1 MEEEPL
7 LTGSVNRAS
16 VDYGSYPGSGPP
28 ESRFTERDGK
38 HLYIQQAAVF
48 IEDAIQYR
56 SINHRVDARSLRW
69 YRWYYSR
76 LCQWGL
82 GIIIAIIL
90 GLAFIEEPSSLTYTS
105 DIRYRPPPWKPPCGL
120 TEGIEIICLCTLTV
134 DVAVKS
140 YLIGWDELRKTRWLI
155 GYVLVIALSVI
166 DWALSLSMQCTETI
180 RVRRILR
187 PFFLLQNSSL
197 MKKTLKCLK
206 RTLPEI
212 ASVIFLLAL
221 HLCLFTMFGMLL
233 FAKTEN
239 SENNKEWEIYFSN
252 LPKALNS
259 LLVLLT
265 TANNPDVMIPAYS
278 RNRGFSIFFII
289 FSAIGTC
296 FLMNLLTAIIC
307 NHFRGYLLMSVKASI
322 LRRCLGIRA
331 AFEILYGNSQRQPRE
346 HVECVPVAV
355 VLQVV
360 QIVHMKSYF
369 RKSIIRAA
377 QQFPD
382 DYIPRETFHK
392 LFDELDKDEIKEHP
406 PQPHYGPVF
415 LQTLQIIFRHYF
427 TTVLGNGLA
436 LANVVCIC
444 TVLVLDSH
452 KTVTERNDCLEVIN
466 CVFILL
472 YLMEMSLKIFAHGVR
487 GYLSY
492 RSNLYDGLIT
502 LCLLF
507 LQIFIFGLYKL
518 PFCRGNSDTQT
529 FVSLWD
535 ILRLVNMLIIFRCLR
550 IISDIK
556 LMALVAS
563 TLVDIVKNLRA
574 FAGIL
579 LVVYYVFAIL
589 GMWLFQGAIIPP
601 QQSNHSSSIVKSVI
615 INKSLV
621 CGSYE
626 QLEYWPNN
634 FDDFA
639 SSLVLLYDI
648 MLVNNWH
655 VFIDVYS
662 RFTTEWSILYFI
674 SWWII
679 SAVMWVNLFMALI
692 LENFTYRWDRSNTFT
707 VTDVERTAYQT
718 TVQLIFRQ
726 YIKEPTEEE
735 LVTSL
740 QQHPHLH
747 ISTPQHRARATPH
760 V

>member
-1 MEEEPL
+1 
-7 LTGSVNRAS
+7 
-16 VDYGSYPGSGPP
+16 
-28 ESRFTERDGK
+28 
-38 HLYIQQAAVF
+38 
-48 IEDAIQYR
+48 
-56 SINHRVDARSLRW
+56 
-69 YRWYYSR
+69 
-76 LCQWGL
+76 
-82 GIIIAIIL
+82 
-90 GLAFIEEPSSLTYTS
+90 
-105 DIRYRPPPWKPPCGL
+105 
-120 TEGIEIICLCTLTV
+120 IICLCTLT
-134 DVAVKS
+134 S

-307 NHFRGYLLMSVKASI
+307 NHFRGYLLVSI
-322 LRRCLGIRA
+322 LR
-331 AFEILYGNSQRQPRE
+331 FILFIYLFTSE
-346 HVECVPVAV
+346 LMCWTLECVPVAV

-502 LCLLF
+502 L
-507 LQIFIFGLYKL
+507 Y
-518 PFCRGNSDTQT
+518 TQT

-601 QQSNHSSSIVKSVI
+601 HHSSSIVKSVI

>member
-1 MEEEPL
+1 EALIQSDLQLL
-7 LTGSVNRAS
+7 LTRRTFFFLSHK
-16 VDYGSYPGSGPP
+16 
-28 ESRFTERDGK
+28 DGK

-307 NHFRGYLLMSVKASI
+307 NHFRGYLLVNLLSS
-322 LRRCLGIRA
+322 
-331 AFEILYGNSQRQPRE
+331 P
-346 HVECVPVAV
+346 
-355 VLQVV
+355 LQ
-360 QIVHMKSYF
+360 
-369 RKSIIRAA
+369 
-377 QQFPD
+377 
-382 DYIPRETFHK
+382 
-392 LFDELDKDEIKEHP
+392 HP

-502 LCLLF
+502 LCL
-507 LQIFIFGLYKL
+507 
-518 PFCRGNSDTQT
+518 
-529 FVSLWD
+529 
-535 ILRLVNMLIIFRCLR
+535 
-550 IISDIK
+550 
-556 LMALVAS
+556 
-563 TLVDIVKNLRA
+563 TLLNT
-574 FAGIL
+574 
-579 LVVYYVFAIL
+579 
-589 GMWLFQGAIIPP
+589 
-601 QQSNHSSSIVKSVI
+601 
-615 INKSLV
+615 
-621 CGSYE
+621 C
-626 QLEYWPNN
+626 
-634 FDDFA
+634 
-639 SSLVLLYDI
+639 
-648 MLVNNWH
+648 
-655 VFIDVYS
+655 
-662 RFTTEWSILYFI
+662 
-674 SWWII
+674 
-679 SAVMWVNLFMALI
+679 
-692 LENFTYRWDRSNTFT
+692 NFT
-707 VTDVERTAYQT
+707 V
-718 TVQLIFRQ
+718 
-726 YIKEPTEEE
+726 
-735 LVTSL
+735 
-740 QQHPHLH
+740 
-747 ISTPQHRARATPH
+747 
-760 V
+760 

>member
-1 MEEEPL
+1 SHEHL
-7 LTGSVNRAS
+7 FQ
-16 VDYGSYPGSGPP
+16 Y
-28 ESRFTERDGK
+28 GK

-76 LCQWGL
+76 LCQGL

-212 ASVIFLLAL
+212 
-221 HLCLFTMFGMLL
+221 
-233 FAKTEN
+233 N

-289 FSAIGTC
+289 FSAIGKLTFLIKAYWYIGLWATYSQSVTKYFIQNITVWMTNNILFVYILSYPC
-296 FLMNLLTAIIC
+296 FYISFC
-307 NHFRGYLLMSVKASI
+307 
-322 LRRCLGIRA
+322 
-331 AFEILYGNSQRQPRE
+331 QE
-346 HVECVPVAV
+346 H
-355 VLQVV
+355 
-360 QIVHMKSYF
+360 
-369 RKSIIRAA
+369 
-377 QQFPD
+377 
-382 DYIPRETFHK
+382 
-392 LFDELDKDEIKEHP
+392 
-406 PQPHYGPVF
+406 
-415 LQTLQIIFRHYF
+415 
-427 TTVLGNGLA
+427 
-436 LANVVCIC
+436 

-601 QQSNHSSSIVKSVI
+601 QQSNSIVKSVI

-718 TVQLIFRQ
+718 TVQLIFR
-726 YIKEPTEEE
+726 
-735 LVTSL
+735 
-740 QQHPHLH
+740 
-747 ISTPQHRARATPH
+747 
-760 V
+760 